1 MGYCWIRVKVVYEE
15 VTEKSLF
22 YDSFSDVKFIE
33 VDVPDEMDKI
43 ERVLLRVLARLYV
56 RR

>member
-1 MGYCWIRVKVVYEE
+1 MGSCWVRVKVVYDE

-22 YDSFSDVKFIE
+22 SDSFSDVKFIE
-33 VDVPDEMDKI
+33 VDVPDKI
-43 ERVLLRVLARLYV
+43 EKVLLRVLARLYV